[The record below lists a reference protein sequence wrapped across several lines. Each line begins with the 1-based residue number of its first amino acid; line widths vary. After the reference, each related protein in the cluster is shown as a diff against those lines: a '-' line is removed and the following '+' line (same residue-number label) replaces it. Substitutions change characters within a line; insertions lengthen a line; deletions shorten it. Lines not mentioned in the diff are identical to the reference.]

1 MPAEQEGETVLLEV
15 FCACSSSHD
24 VWGKELNGA
33 YDIEREDL
41 RCPACLRIMPTGIE
55 PRESLA

>member
-1 MPAEQEGETVLLEV
+1 MSDEGETVLLEV

-24 VWGKELNGA
+24 VWGTELNGS
-33 YDIEREDL
+33 YHVEQEDL
-41 RCPACLRIMPTGIE
+41 RCPACMRINVTGME

>member
-1 MPAEQEGETVLLEV
+1 MPDEGETVLLEV

-24 VWGKELNGA
+24 VWATERNGRYDVKE
-33 YDIEREDL
+33 EDL
-41 RCPACLRIMPTGIE
+41 RCPACLRINVTGME